1 MAAFLPETDSEDE
14 LPGEWEERATVGGSV
29 YYANHLNSSTQW
41 THPRTG
47 KRKTVSASLPFGW
60 ERMVVEDQ
68 KVVYV
73 DNINKRTTYTDPR
86 LAFAKEE
93 EGSGFRQKHDASSS
107 AGQVLHGMDLSGR
120 TAVVTGGNS
129 GVGLQT
135 ALALARQHCSVILAC
150 RDPARAEVAAD
161 DIRKVR
167 LGAEVEC
174 LDLDLASL
182 QSVRRFASQLK
193 LRHSK
198 LDYLVLNAGV
208 YLTEYRLTEDGL
220 EEMMQVN
227 YLANFLL
234 TQLLLPVLL
243 RSPSPR
249 VVTVSSESHRFSQ
262 ISVSNPPSSLH
273 FTPGPANF
281 SPILQ
286 YNDTKLFCLL
296 LSRGLHTQY
305 YQAGLHSA
313 SVHPGNLL
321 ATNLQ
326 RHSLVQSLLATL
338 ARPFTKHPSQAA
350 ASLVFALVGL
360 EELQAGAEHLYINNC
375 FPTQPSPAASSQE
388 LSQVLWENSVQALQ
402 QILGH
407 GWATAA

>member
-29 YYANHLNSSTQW
+29 YYANHTNSSTQW

-60 ERMVVEDQ
+60 ERLVLEDK

-86 LAFAKEE
+86 LAFAREE
-93 EGSGFRQKHDASSS
+93 AGSGFRQKHDASTT

-129 GVGLQT
+129 GVGQQT
-135 ALALARQHCSVILAC
+135 ALALAAQHCSVILAC
-150 RDPARAEVAAD
+150 RDPVRAERAVLN
-161 DIRKVR
+161 IRKIR
-167 LGAEVEC
+167 PGAEVEW
-174 LDLDLASL
+174 LELDLASL
-182 QSVRRFASQLK
+182 QSVRRFAGLLR

-234 TQLLLPVLL
+234 THLLLPVLL
-243 RSPSPR
+243 RAPSAR
-249 VVTVSSESHRFSQ
+249 VVTVSGECHRFSE
-262 ISVSNPPSSLH
+262 ISASNPPSSLH

-321 ATNLQ
+321 LTNLH
-326 RHSLVQSLLATL
+326 RHSLGDTVEHTGS
-338 ARPFTKHPSQAA
+338 PSQQSCNSPPISIYP
-350 ASLVFALVGL
+350 SL
-360 EELQAGAEHLYINNC
+360 N
-375 FPTQPSPAASSQE
+375 P
-388 LSQVLWENSVQALQ
+388 NS
-402 QILGH
+402 LGKIKNRR
-407 GWATAA
+407 

>member
-29 YYANHLNSSTQW
+29 YYANHTNSSTQW

-47 KRKTVSASLPFGW
+47 KRKTVSANLPFGW
-60 ERMVVEDQ
+60 ERLVLEDK

-73 DNINKRTTYTDPR
+73 DNINKRTSYTDPR

-93 EGSGFRQKHDASSS
+93 SGSGFRQKHDASSS
-107 AGQVLHGMDLSGR
+107 AGQVLHGLDLSGR
-120 TAVVTGGNS
+120 TAVVTGGSS
-129 GVGLQT
+129 GVGLHT
-135 ALALARQHCSVILAC
+135 ALALARQQCRVLLAC
-150 RDPARAEVAAD
+150 RDPARAELAVD
-161 DIRKVR
+161 KIREVR
-167 LGAEVEC
+167 PGAEVEW

-182 QSVRRFASQLK
+182 QSVRRLAALVKVRLSQ
-193 LRHSK
+193 
-198 LDYLVLNAGV
+198 LDYLVLSAGV

-234 TQLLLPVLL
+234 TDLLLPVLL
-243 RSPSPR
+243 RAASPR

-262 ISVSNPPSSLH
+262 ISASNPPSSLH
-273 FTPGPANF
+273 FRPGPAQF

-296 LSRGLHTQY
+296 LSRALHTQY
-305 YQAGLHSA
+305 HQAGLQSA

-321 ATNLQ
+321 PTNLH
-326 RHSLVQSLLATL
+326 RHSLAHSLLATL
-338 ARPFTKHPSQAA
+338 ARPFTKDLSQAA
-350 ASLVFALVGL
+350 ASLVFALCGE
-360 EELQAGAEHLYINNC
+360 EELLAGPDHLYINNC
-375 FPTQPSPAASSQE
+375 FPTRPSEAAASQE
-388 LSQVLWENSVQALQ
+388 LSRVLWDNSVLALQ

-407 GWATAA
+407 NWRTEP